1 MKELFDQALYYLD
14 ALWRRRWQVI
24 GIVFMLSSLTWAL
37 VSYMPNQYTSSARIY
52 VDTQNVLRPLL
63 RGLTVDSNLE
73 HQVQVMRQTL
83 LSRPNLEAVARMT
96 DLDIEAE
103 TPAEYERLIDN
114 LESKITVRADRENI
128 FAIEHTRENPQMARS
143 VVQALT
149 TLFVENNLGENRED
163 IDNAQSFL
171 GRQVEEYEQKLN
183 AAERRLAQFKQENM
197 EFLPGQSGLQTAL
210 QEGRNRLAE
219 LRAQLNDA
227 REKRALLEEELAQT
241 PEMVG
246 AQIGIGGGPPSN
258 LQVQILEIRG
268 RLEDLKARYT
278 EQHPDVVTLQ
288 RRLERMQEQLV
299 EQMGQP
305 GGPAAGSRE
314 GSVPNPVYAD
324 IRMELLNTR
333 SEIQSLEN
341 DVRRVEENLAELR
354 RRINLVPE
362 IEAELQRLTRDHQVI
377 SSQYESLRGRLE
389 SAELTANRDRQGS
402 DFAFRMIESPQIPRI
417 PSGPNR
423 PLFLIGGFLL
433 SLAAGVGVAWLLA
446 MVNITYGSVEH
457 LRDDFDIPVIGA
469 IRDVNQMDFSS
480 GGVRWEAIKVG
491 GSVFI
496 LLASLAALLIVESE
510 LGILSF
516 RGPVSTFLATLFAVG
531 SIIFL
536 WQLRKN
542 RRRYD
547 LEDDT
552 GGSGAFAGAVQ
563 AS

>member
-1 MKELFDQALYYLD
+1 
-14 ALWRRRWQVI
+14 
-24 GIVFMLSSLTWAL
+24 
-37 VSYMPNQYTSSARIY
+37 
-52 VDTQNVLRPLL
+52 
-63 RGLTVDSNLE
+63 
-73 HQVQVMRQTL
+73 MRQTL
-83 LSRPNLEAVARMT
+83 LSRPNREAVARMT
-96 DLDIEAE
+96 YLDIEAE

-333 SEIQSLEN
+333 AEIQSLEN
-341 DVRRVEENLAELR
+341 DVRRVEENLAEL

-480 GGVRWEAIKVG
+480 GGVR
-491 GSVFI
+491 
-496 LLASLAALLIVESE
+496 
-510 LGILSF
+510 
-516 RGPVSTFLATLFAVG
+516 
-531 SIIFL
+531 
-536 WQLRKN
+536 
-542 RRRYD
+542 
-547 LEDDT
+547 
-552 GGSGAFAGAVQ
+552 
-563 AS
+563 